1 MSYIPTENDLIRWK
15 YNCWD
20 ITYTKEVL
28 DAQREIL
35 STQDV
40 KLQQLYRRQIDKLS
54 PATTLTMNRGV
65 RINKTEKE
73 RLYIFFSKLMEDI
86 KLEINDILGFEFN
99 INSSPQKKKLF
110 SEFFGI
116 KLKVSRKSK
125 TETCDSAAM
134 LDYIK
139 EYPLYAP
146 FLSLLLEYASLK
158 VFTTNF
164 LGMRLDDDDRAR
176 TQYKIAGTNTG
187 RLASVKNVWGNG
199 GNFQNLP
206 EKGKIKLKY
215 ALEVHND
222 TSIDGEDYYT
232 DLEDSIIAELSEE
245 GSLRLPNVKKIFIPD
260 EGKEI
265 GDLDYSG
272 ADIMIVAATSECKW
286 LLDYFSK
293 PRDKK
298 VYAYIASEFFQRD
311 ISDKSNEYKK
321 FKGIFHGLNYLMG
334 IDKLALLS
342 GVEYNLAKQLRDF
355 YFSLNPEILLWHER
369 VGRDI
374 SSKGYVSNAFGRR
387 AWFLNRNDKTLMN
400 KAVAFEPQA
409 GIADLV
415 NLAWIIMLETFKGE
429 VEILLQVHD
438 SLVVQYPI
446 EKAEYYRTACKE
458 AMEIALPYKQPLII
472 PADIKVSTI
481 SYGDCKKLK

>member
-1 MSYIPTENDLIRWK
+1 MANYIPTENDLIRWK

-35 STQDV
+35 STQDT

-199 GNFQNLP
+199 GNFNV
-206 EKGKIKLKY
+206 GHTY
-215 ALEVHND
+215 TRAL
-222 TSIDGEDYYT
+222 Y
-232 DLEDSIIAELSEE
+232 
-245 GSLRLPNVKKIFIPD
+245 
-260 EGKEI
+260 
-265 GDLDYSG
+265 
-272 ADIMIVAATSECKW
+272 W
-286 LLDYFSK
+286 
-293 PRDKK
+293 
-298 VYAYIASEFFQRD
+298 
-311 ISDKSNEYKK
+311 
-321 FKGIFHGLNYLMG
+321 
-334 IDKLALLS
+334 
-342 GVEYNLAKQLRDF
+342 
-355 YFSLNPEILLWHER
+355 
-369 VGRDI
+369 
-374 SSKGYVSNAFGRR
+374 
-387 AWFLNRNDKTLMN
+387 
-400 KAVAFEPQA
+400 
-409 GIADLV
+409 
-415 NLAWIIMLETFKGE
+415 
-429 VEILLQVHD
+429 
-438 SLVVQYPI
+438 
-446 EKAEYYRTACKE
+446 
-458 AMEIALPYKQPLII
+458 
-472 PADIKVSTI
+472 
-481 SYGDCKKLK
+481 